1 MEDASMNQAQS
12 LSNMVESFLNNIVYP
27 NAATIPP
34 PFVPQP
40 SATATQVA
48 PTFMQLPMQNLFG
61 NILQQPPHQNIFEES
76 FYEDTSVKRVTSPEG
91 LQLLNDCVYDAET
104 HKNDSC
110 PITLEDFTHNT
121 TNVTILPCNHAFNS
135 VALREW
141 LTDSHVC
148 PICRH
153 TLPSIEKSVAP
164 TQPEDEGGPQTNAVN
179 ETEEISEDEASE
191 TEMETH
197 FQPINN
203 FITNMI
209 QQTIDMEEQT
219 MMQEA
224 LYNSLIENDIIDAVQ
239 NTEMNEEETN
249 ETVEIENYYGDD
261 EYSSDSNH

>member
-1 MEDASMNQAQS
+1 
-12 LSNMVESFLNNIVYP
+12 
-27 NAATIPP
+27 
-34 PFVPQP
+34 
-40 SATATQVA
+40 
-48 PTFMQLPMQNLFG
+48 MQNLFG

-91 LQLLNDCVYDAET
+91 LQLLNDCVYNAET

-110 PITLEDFTHNT
+110 PITLEEFTHNT
-121 TNVTILPCNHAFNS
+121 TNVTTLPCNHAFNS

-141 LTDSHVC
+141 LSDSHVC

-153 TLPSIEKSVAP
+153 ALPSIEKSVAP
-164 TQPEDEGGPQTNAVN
+164 TQTNTETAHPEGEDESQTNAVN
-179 ETEEISEDEASE
+179 ESDEISEDEASE

-203 FITNMI
+203 FIANMI
-209 QQTIDMEEQT
+209 QQTIDMEEHS

-239 NTEMNEEETN
+239 NTEINEDDSN
-249 ETVEIENYYGDD
+249 ETIEIENYYGDD